1 MRWALCLWDP
11 TSGGHTCILVG
22 HSRALSL
29 PETLVGVGGITL
41 PDRQTFS
48 SLRQTL
54 SPLHHWYCTVSGYLG
69 TCGGLVV
76 LPGLASCL
84 LLGADQQGNTKF
96 VLCDGSEGQSP
107 WKTRAVG
114 SQYLPGG
121 PPHPAAPP
129 NVCLLCWSPAAPKG
143 LRCVWLPPCFNHRH
157 LVTSSPL
164 CSKEVTG
171 VPRTGRAEGRKC
183 YPALHRASACPVRG
197 LHMVV
202 PGSLPACLPAC
213 LPQ

>member
-1 MRWALCLWDP
+1 MKPGWGHKKNNKDFCAVGTVPLGDP
-11 TSGGHTCILVG
+11 TSGGHACILVG
-22 HSRALSL
+22 HSRAPSL

-54 SPLHHWYCTVSGYLG
+54 SPLHHWHCKVSGYLG

-96 VLCDGSEGQSP
+96 VLRDGSEGQSP

-114 SQYLPGG
+114 SQYLPGS
-121 PPHPAAPP
+121 PPHTTPLPCQMFACSAGLQQLLRACGVCGCPP
-129 NVCLLCWSPAAPKG
+129 VSTTA
-143 LRCVWLPPCFNHRH
+143 
-157 LVTSSPL
+157 TS
-164 CSKEVTG
+164 
-171 VPRTGRAEGRKC
+171 
-183 YPALHRASACPVRG
+183 
-197 LHMVV
+197 
-202 PGSLPACLPAC
+202 
-213 LPQ
+213 